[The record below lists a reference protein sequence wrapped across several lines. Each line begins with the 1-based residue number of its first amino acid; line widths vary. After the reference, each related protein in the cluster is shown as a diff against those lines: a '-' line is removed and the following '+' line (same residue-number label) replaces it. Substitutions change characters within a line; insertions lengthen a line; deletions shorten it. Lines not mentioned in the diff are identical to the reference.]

1 MKIKSLTQ
9 VVLNIVF
16 WYCTASVVLS
26 LFSVYILVPG
36 AGDPIRDYWLL
47 VGRSSVLSTVAFVLF
62 YYLFW
67 GLKISA
73 IRALIALSN
82 FVIFFGVLLQF
93 KVMLFFEQGVLQES
107 LYLVLFL
114 VFSLVLKFDTAPRNA
129 PSNLQ

>member
-93 KVMLFFEQGVLQES
+93 KVMLFLQS
-107 LYLVLFL
+107 
-114 VFSLVLKFDTAPRNA
+114 FDHW
-129 PSNLQ
+129 